1 MKILRV
7 KKVTYK
13 SDAKTPEG
21 QKKLNEIYSKI
32 KSYWKEANDRM
43 LRSDYQQT
51 GSVRMIIKAIDEL
64 WKEWDKL
71 DKQESKH

>member
-13 SDAKTPEG
+13 ADSPEG

-32 KSYWKEANDRM
+32 KSYWKDANDRM
-43 LRSDYQQT
+43 MRSDYQAT
-51 GSVRMIIKAIDEL
+51 GSVSMIIKAIDEL
-64 WKEWDKL
+64 WKEWNKL